1 LEADGVCEF
10 SRIIRRNEC
19 RCWRQSAG
27 GGHPPNNNDDEAN
40 DGAQSVA
47 AEVKSQD
54 SECRIKEKQQS
65 QQTAQLPSAL
75 RPQPV
80 KINRK
85 NGKDEKAAK
94 LKLKK
99 EEKQIED
106 KFIPY
111 PEVREPTPSQK
122 KRRQRELIEDKK
134 RKIAQGFYQVTP
146 YSDQDDTLKV
156 VASLDVEHTE
166 DSRKSISN
174 KQVRNGTKD
183 GEMGS
188 VTSRKAPRNDGYNE
202 KSGSSKEYRDNPA
215 KKNSMRNTKC
225 RSIRTHVPK
234 LFFALARII
243 ASRRELQSSIL
254 RDEYSKVET
263 DLDLNRKRNTRIS
276 LPCKEDEGCKMK

>member
-1 LEADGVCEF
+1 MLLFVISATRPLLCILSIFVIVSNTVCTKT
-10 SRIIRRNEC
+10 RKK
-19 RCWRQSAG
+19 
-27 GGHPPNNNDDEAN
+27 AN
-40 DGAQSVA
+40 GSLSGKSSSKIST
-47 AEVKSQD
+47 VKSQD

-134 RKIAQGFYQVTP
+134 RKIAQGFYQP

-202 KSGSSKEYRDNPA
+202 KSGSSKEYRDNPGSLRSQ
-215 KKNSMRNTKC
+215 KIQVVRNDESRC
-225 RSIRTHVPK
+225 
-234 LFFALARII
+234 
-243 ASRRELQSSIL
+243 SRRLFSNVVSSTSVNNYQMRVDGL
-254 RDEYSKVET
+254 TPNSA
-263 DLDLNRKRNTRIS
+263 
-276 LPCKEDEGCKMK
+276 